1 MEMEMGDRL
10 ARLLPNIGHHTVAV
24 QAQLLGHFGDD
35 CENMGHYGG
44 VVLCHLGHRSDMG
57 LGDNQKVGGRLGI
70 DVMEGKE
77 YGYDKVPKRTSLLRG
92 QS

>member
-1 MEMEMGDRL
+1 MSS
-10 ARLLPNIGHHTVAV
+10 PV

-70 DVMEGKE
+70 DVMEGKAYLVLVDFVGRDLPLRNLTKQTVRHWE
-77 YGYDKVPKRTSLLRG
+77 TSFVC
-92 QS
+92 